1 MLFLLAG
8 CTLGLPPS
16 EPAPKPISAPPW
28 RSVGLVDDSH
38 LSLPVLEGGASLLGP
53 SCFTIN
59 ERLTRLDPR
68 RPGDGPPCGA
78 ERWTNGA
85 ESFDLLWSGQYALLA
100 RSSAPDVGAQH
111 VWHAVDGTLAACL
124 GASNGMLLTL
134 PPGGDP
140 GATRTTDGKVWALQF
155 SGAGRCRLTGT
166 LQIWVRADRADAT
179 GLAVEGLPWRKGGS
193 ARAEA
198 LLVR

>member
-8 CTLGLPPS
+8 CTLGLAPS

-28 RSVGLVDDSH
+28 RSVGFVDDSH
-38 LSLPVLEGGASLLGP
+38 LPLPALEGGSSLLGP
-53 SCFTIN
+53 SCFTVN

-85 ESFDLLWSGQYALLA
+85 ESFDLLWSGKYALLA
-100 RSSAPDVGAQH
+100 RSSAPDVGAQN

-140 GATRTTDGKVWALQF
+140 GATRTTDGKVWSLSF
-155 SGAGRCRLTGT
+155 SGAGRCKLTGT
-166 LQIWVRADRADAT
+166 LKIRVRTDRADPT